1 MIKKET
7 GDGGMDPAVS
17 ALFFLRCDWIKMD
30 RVQTALLWRTTP

>member
-17 ALFFLRCDWIKMD
+17 ALFFLRCDRIKMD

>member
-7 GDGGMDPAVS
+7 GDGGMKPVAS

-30 RVQTALLWRTTP
+30 RL